1 MKLFSLLGLL
11 AAGLLLAACSSLET
25 EREGSPE
32 RVLNG
37 FVAPRTSLPAG
48 AQVLVRIL
56 DTSPRD
62 TSRNPANE
70 LVADRAKP
78 VPTERIV
85 AEWSQTLGAGT
96 SEPVPFHIVYSAT
109 DAELR
114 HGLNLEARISYDGGL
129 RHRTI
134 NARVLTL
141 ASAPY
146 PQTLEVE
153 PVR

>member
-1 MKLFSLLGLL
+1 MKFSSLFGLL
-11 AAGLLLAACSSLET
+11 AGVLLLAGCANLET
-25 EREGSPE
+25 EREGSPD
-32 RVLNG
+32 RVLQG
-37 FVAPRTSLPAG
+37 FVAAKTPLPAG

-56 DTSPRD
+56 DASPRE
-62 TSRNPANE
+62 TSRNPASE
-70 LVADRAKP
+70 LVADRARP
-78 VPTERIV
+78 LPADRIV
-85 AEWSQTLGAGT
+85 AEWSQALAAGT
-96 SEPVPFHIVYSAT
+96 SEPVPFRLAYTAT

-114 HGLNLEARISYDGGL
+114 HGLNLEARISYGGGL